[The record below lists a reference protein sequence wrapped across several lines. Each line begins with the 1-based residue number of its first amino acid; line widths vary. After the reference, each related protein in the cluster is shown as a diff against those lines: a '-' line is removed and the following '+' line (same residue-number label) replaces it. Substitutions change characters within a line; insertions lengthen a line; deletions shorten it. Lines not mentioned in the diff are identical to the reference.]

1 MDGSKNLKN
10 LQQKTLGIPG
20 EFITKKIKKFHY
32 FWLKNSFLTLTDQNY
47 LPRNSGN
54 CAEYQ

>member
-20 EFITKKIKKFHY
+20 VLITKEIKKSY
-32 FWLKNSFLTLTDQNY
+32 
-47 LPRNSGN
+47 
-54 CAEYQ
+54 